1 MPNGNESFGEQEPG
15 CGRKTCK
22 MKIAAVIP
30 SRWQSSRF
38 PGKPLA
44 QIAGKT
50 MIERVYRQAEKAGCF
65 SEIIVATD
73 DQRILAEVSAF
84 SGKGEMTDPGIKS
97 GTERVW
103 AVIKKKDFDA
113 VVNIQGDEPLI
124 SEKLILQIYE
134 TLSKNIFTVVSAARF
149 NQSYREFCSKNVVKV
164 ILNKNNQALYFSRS
178 PIPYCEKDRFEGF
191 FQHIGIYGYTR
202 EALEVYMAGEV
213 APMEKS
219 EKLEQLR
226 FLHLQQKIVIVPTGY
241 ESHGVDIPADVEKVE
256 AILKKTHA

>member
-1 MPNGNESFGEQEPG
+1 
-15 CGRKTCK
+15 

-30 SRWQSSRF
+30 SRFQSSRF

-50 MIERVYRQAEKAGCF
+50 MIERVYRQVEKVGCF

-73 DQRILAEVSAF
+73 DKRILTEVIAF
-84 SGKGEMTDPGIKS
+84 GGKAEMTNAAINS

-103 AVIKKKDFDA
+103 SVLKKKDCDA
-113 VVNIQGDEPLI
+113 VINIQGDEPLI

-134 TLSKNIFTVVSAARF
+134 ALNKKIFDVVSAAHF
-149 NQSYREFCSKNVVKV
+149 NHSYRDFCSKNIVKV
-164 ILNKNNQALYFSRS
+164 VFDIGNQALYFSRS
-178 PIPYCEKDRFEGF
+178 PIPYCEKDFFEGF

-202 EALEVYMAGEV
+202 KALESYMTGEV
-213 APMEKS
+213 APMEKT

-226 FLHLQQKIVIVPTGY
+226 FLHQQYKIAIVSTEY
-241 ESHGVDIPADVEKVE
+241 ESHGVDIPADIEKVE
-256 AILKKTHA
+256 AILRGSHA